1 MYNLESK
8 IGKKVLAWALVF
20 ALTLSVIPYTLASHD
35 EDNTINI
42 ENGVFPWD
50 SDNLSNDLLFYAHT
64 SEVDVDEILI
74 NVWKKNA
81 IGNWD
86 FYDDGETNESGE
98 LSFFN
103 VTAGEYLW
111 DAYDGNTKLEN
122 EGGFAKVDS
131 TYLVGHVGI
140 LEDID
145 GEDDFDDFLAYILE
159 VNGTSDDGYVEIYD
173 EYDNLVDEGYTDEEL
188 DDNFTAFL
196 STDLDMGNYTHYI
209 FDEFNG
215 TLLQNGSF
223 YSYGSY
229 NTTSTGD
236 SDEWFEDWDYELE
249 DRDGDNQSDIIVVS
263 FNPDTNS
270 TEEIEVYVDFSVY
283 NSNGSYIGGEG
294 DYFDIDGTETE
305 YFDFEWGLE
314 DCYYEDE
321 VCESS
326 PYSFDFR
333 LRDEGWND
341 EDSFWINN
349 ITLYE
354 MGMPDDVI
362 QVDGGS
368 IAWDEDELHNDVVAL
383 ALVLDYAVENVSY
396 ELEKKVLGVWID
408 AGNATTDDDGFVVIS
423 NQTDGEYRWNAYYE
437 NEEIDDGW
445 FILQASSTTNI
456 GHVGYFSDLD
466 DDDDFDD
473 FEFIIVEDNRTST
486 SGSYVEIFYENNNT
500 LYESGTGDISDDEE
514 LTITFYDVPEGNYT
528 FELYYEE
535 DGDLLQTG
543 WLHSYG
549 SETEHID
556 YWFEDHNYT
565 LEDSNGDGEYN
576 NVTINYEIG
585 TDSQEEEEVRVEIN
599 INSDDG
605 NGGYDSYEYE
615 ITANQTN
622 AFQTDTFTFGK
633 NGTYTFEIWL
643 YDDDWNDYDYFNFE
657 VYLECDEN
665 FTECDFDEWFE
676 DWDYETE
683 DTDGDNLVDT
693 IDISYDPNTDC
704 DCEMDVEVG
713 VSVYENST
721 GDWVDSEYDYH
732 TINGTVEEYFEQ
744 SWTTHESQSY
754 DFYVYMVDEE
764 GDFEDSFWIYGIY
777 LYQTSGAGG
786 PGDEDEYFDYVD
798 TYTYDSD
805 NDGYEDTVE
814 VNYDP
819 DTTCDCNITVEL
831 VFDVY
836 DNTTGSWINGTKE
849 NYTIYKDDDDY
860 LWNEWS
866 PEYNGTFDFY
876 LDLYDEDGNLEDE
889 MEYLGVE
896 LHVRS
901 NGGGGDDNGS
911 SDEWFEERDYD
922 VNPSDTI
929 NIGYDPNTDCDC
941 EVRVWTYIDVYQ
953 DGYKIDTISDDY
965 YVYSTYYDWFE
976 QSWTADENDTYDFYV
991 VLFDGENGPD
1001 NFEDDFWIY
1010 DVYLSSDDGGGG
1022 NQTDDGNG
1030 VGHIGLIDNFDDDD
1044 YVNDYIGGVLEDDE
1058 YKEDAYFEI
1067 YDENGNLIDSGNPN
1081 YYGMLFVSFNL
1092 TEGWYQQQ
1100 VFYEENGVILQE
1112 GPFYSYGNSSD
1123 FTVVNVDN
1131 AVVDDDEYSVYDDVG
1146 FIAHQGSSSED
1157 DGVENV
1163 EIEISKLNNTSGN
1176 WEYHASLVTN
1186 ASGEAWLYNEN
1197 CGEYE
1202 WTSNAPDNGPEDNG
1216 YYEVWAHCDDGNGT
1230 GGGDNETKDYDEWFN
1245 SWEYWG
1251 KNNAN
1256 DEHIWNELIIGYNP
1270 DTDCDCEIN
1279 VTVEMYVEKEDGN
1292 WSDYSNINHTI
1303 YQDYDDWFEND
1314 IEVEDPGRYNFYFD
1328 IWDDKG
1334 NHEDS
1339 FEFSLI
1345 MSDEWFDDEWYEDS
1359 GMVMVDLHPGT
1370 NYDGEIYTSYDFY
1383 VERYNED
1390 ENYWEWLEHYSDDA
1404 WISGSNDNG
1413 QIHFEWT
1420 ANESGEYRFMAV
1432 MYDEYGNMESI
1443 VDYEAQI
1450 NLNSAPIIDELMNI
1464 NEAYE
1469 GQMIKYEVS
1478 VMDDDTELQIHWDM
1492 GDGTIYENAGLDL
1505 FHIYADDG
1513 IYEVTITADDGSY
1526 ITIEMFDV
1534 EILNAAPLFTDVMFD
1549 ALGNEGDI
1557 VSFNA
1562 QVTDV
1567 PSDEVTVT
1575 WTFPD
1580 GSTSDS
1586 LFAQYVFTDDGEF
1599 IVLVTASDEDGGES
1613 SKQIMVTIENVAPIF
1628 TEFQMPS
1635 AGQEGEALDFNIAA
1649 SDPGDDTVV
1658 YTINFG
1664 DGTSPLITQDG
1675 GNITHKFADGDTF
1688 TIIICAADEDGGET
1702 CREQILPVS
1711 IIEQLEDGGLPGF
1724 NLLAV
1729 ISALGVISILRRRT
1743 H

>member
-1 MYNLESK
+1 MSFSENLMYNRESK
-8 IGKKVLAWALVF
+8 IGKQVLAWALVF

-42 ENGVFPWD
+42 ENGVIPWD
-50 SDNLSNDLLFYAHT
+50 DDGLSNDLLFYAHT
-64 SEVDVDEILI
+64 PQEDVDEILI

-111 DAYDGNTKLEN
+111 DAYDGNSKLEN
-122 EGGFAKVDS
+122 EGGFATVDS

-140 LEDID
+140 LDDID

-159 VNGTSDDGYVEIYD
+159 VNGTSDNGYVEIYD
-173 EYDNLVDEGYTDEEL
+173 EYDNLVDDGYTDEEL
-188 DDNFTAFL
+188 DDNFTVFL

-209 FDEFNG
+209 FDEYNG

-236 SDEWFEDWDYELE
+236 SDEWFEDWNYSTE
-249 DRDGDNQSDIIVVS
+249 DTNGDNVANEIQIK
-263 FNPDTNS
+263 FNPDT
-270 TEEIEVYVDFSVY
+270 
-283 NSNGSYIGGEG
+283 
-294 DYFDIDGTETE
+294 
-305 YFDFEWGLE
+305 
-314 DCYYEDE
+314 DCN
-321 VCESS
+321 CSM
-326 PYSFDFR
+326 
-333 LRDEGWND
+333 N
-341 EDSFWINN
+341 
-349 ITLYE
+349 
-354 MGMPDDVI
+354 I
-362 QVDGGS
+362 QVDM
-368 IAWDEDELHNDVVAL
+368 
-383 ALVLDYAVENVSY
+383 
-396 ELEKKVLGVWID
+396 
-408 AGNATTDDDGFVVIS
+408 
-423 NQTDGEYRWNAYYE
+423 
-437 NEEIDDGW
+437 
-445 FILQASSTTNI
+445 NI
-456 GHVGYFSDLD
+456 
-466 DDDDFDD
+466 
-473 FEFIIVEDNRTST
+473 
-486 SGSYVEIFYENNNT
+486 
-500 LYESGTGDISDDEE
+500 
-514 LTITFYDVPEGNYT
+514 
-528 FELYYEE
+528 
-535 DGDLLQTG
+535 
-543 WLHSYG
+543 
-549 SETEHID
+549 
-556 YWFEDHNYT
+556 
-565 LEDSNGDGEYN
+565 YN
-576 NVTINYEIG
+576 NDTGQHADSDYSNYEING
-585 TDSQEEEEVRVEIN
+585 TENDAFTFNWTADE
-599 INSDDG
+599 DG
-605 NGGYDSYEYE
+605 N
-615 ITANQTN
+615 
-622 AFQTDTFTFGK
+622 FTFEF
-633 NGTYTFEIWL
+633 YL
-643 YDDDWNDYDYFNFE
+643 YDDEWNYEDNFVFLE
-657 VYLECDEN
+657 YLECDEDI
-665 FTECDFDEWFE
+665 TECRVEEWFE
-676 DWDYETE
+676 DWDSETE
-683 DTDGDNLVDT
+683 DTDGDNLDDT
-693 IDISYDPNTDC
+693 ISVSYDPNTECDC
-704 DCEMDVEVG
+704 DIDIYVYMD
-713 VSVYENST
+713 VYENSS
-721 GDWVDSEYDYH
+721 GDWVAYTYDNH
-732 TINGTVEEYFEQ
+732 NINGSEEEYFEQ
-744 SWTTHESQSY
+744 SWSSHNSSLY

-786 PGDEDEYFDYVD
+786 PGDEDEYFDYAD
-798 TYTYDSD
+798 AYTYDSD
-805 NDGYEDTVE
+805 NDGNDDTVE
-814 VNYDP
+814 VDYDP

-836 DNTTGSWINGTKE
+836 DNTTGSWINGTEE

-860 LWNEWS
+860 LSNDWS

-876 LDLYDEDGNLEDE
+876 LYLYDEDENLEDE
-889 MEYLGVE
+889 LEYLGVE

-922 VNPSDTI
+922 VYPSDTI

-991 VLFDGENGPD
+991 LLFDGEDGPD

-1022 NQTDDGNG
+1022 NQTDDDNG
-1030 VGHIGLIDNFDDDD
+1030 VGHIGVIDNFDDDD
-1044 YVNDYIGGVLEDDE
+1044 YVNDYIGGVVEDE
-1058 YKEDAYFEI
+1058 GYKSDAYFEI
-1067 YDENGNLIDSGNPN
+1067 YDMNGNLMDSGNPN
-1081 YYGMLFVSFNL
+1081 YYGFFISSNL
-1092 TEGWYQQQ
+1092 TEGWYYQEVYYQ
-1100 VFYEENGVILQE
+1100 EDDAMLQT
-1112 GPFYSYGNSSD
+1112 GPFYSYGNSTE
-1123 FTVVNVDN
+1123 FEVINVDN
-1131 AVVDDDEYSVYDDVG
+1131 TVIDDDEYAVFDDVG
-1146 FIAHQGSSSED
+1146 FNAHQGNFD
-1157 DGVENV
+1157 NGVANV
-1163 EIEISKLNNTSGN
+1163 GIEINKYNHSTDE
-1176 WEYHASLVTN
+1176 WDYHAYVETN
-1186 ASGEAWLYNEN
+1186 ETGEAWLYNEP
-1197 CGEYE
+1197 CGEYQWE
-1202 WTSNAPDNGPEDNG
+1202 STVDNEKG
-1216 YYEVWAHCDDGNGT
+1216 YYEVWAHCDDNN
-1230 GGGDNETKDYDEWFN
+1230 GGGDNETKNYDEWFN

-1251 KNNAN
+1251 KNNEN

-1279 VTVEMYVEKEDGN
+1279 VTVEMFVENENGN
-1292 WSDYSNINHTI
+1292 WSNFSTFDYTI
-1303 YQDYDDWFEND
+1303 DEDEDDWFVNEL
-1314 IEVEDPGRYNFYFD
+1314 EVEDPGKYNFYFHLY
-1328 IWDDKG
+1328 DDAW

-1345 MSDEWFDDEWYEDS
+1345 MSDEWFDAEWYEDDS
-1359 GMVMVDLHPGT
+1359 MVMVDLYPGT
-1370 NYDGEIYTSYDFY
+1370 NYDDEIHTSYDFY
-1383 VERYNED
+1383 IQMYNED
-1390 ENYWEWLEHYSDDA
+1390 NNEWEHVDYDEASAL
-1404 WISGSNDNG
+1404 ISGSNDNEK
-1413 QIHFEWT
+1413 IHFEWT
-1420 ANESGEYRFMAV
+1420 AKESGKYRFMAV

-1443 VDYEAQI
+1443 VDYEAEI
-1450 NLNSAPIIDELMNI
+1450 ILNEAPIIDELMNI

-1505 FHIYADDG
+1505 FHLYADDG

-1526 ITIEMFDV
+1526 ITIEIFNV

-1580 GSTSDS
+1580 GSTSYS

-1599 IVLVTASDEDGGES
+1599 IVLVTASDEDGGTS

-1635 AGQEGEALDFNIAA
+1635 AGQEGEALDFDVAA

-1658 YTINFG
+1658 FNINFG

-1675 GNITHKFADGDTF
+1675 GNISHKFADGDTF
-1688 TIIICAADEDGGET
+1688 TITICAADEDGGET
-1702 CREQILPVS
+1702 CRNYTLPVS
-1711 IIEQLEDGGLPGF
+1711 IIEQLEDSGLPGF